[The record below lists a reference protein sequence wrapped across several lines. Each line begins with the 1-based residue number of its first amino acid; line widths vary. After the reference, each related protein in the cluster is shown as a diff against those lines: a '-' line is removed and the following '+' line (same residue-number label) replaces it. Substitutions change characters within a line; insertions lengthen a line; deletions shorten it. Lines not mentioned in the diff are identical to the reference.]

1 LINPSSLNEKLITV
15 SKRNLKLENKL
26 LETEEQLKELN
37 NQLNNQNLLFKFKD
51 EKVQKYNIMVIFI

>member
-1 LINPSSLNEKLITV
+1 MINPSSLNEKLITV

>member
-1 LINPSSLNEKLITV
+1 LIYSSSLNEKLITV
-15 SKRNLKLENKL
+15 SKFNLKLENKS

-51 EKVQKYNIMVIFI
+51 EKVQKNNIKVIFI